1 MRRTLDVARGAP
13 RARSDLDHRLQA
25 RALALALRPDVNTD
39 LAAESLVAMAGATPA
54 APIAVRRALERL
66 ETANGVRPND
76 LTGRAVEA
84 LAIALGRVGDR
95 RPRRA
100 AGDAA
105 SS

>member
-1 MRRTLDVARGAP
+1 MPGAHP
-13 RARSDLDHRLQA
+13 DLDHRLQA
-25 RALALALRPDVNTD
+25 RALALALRPDVTAD

-95 RPRRA
+95 RRRVRA
-100 AGDAA
+100 ADTT
-105 SS
+105 S

>member
-1 MRRTLDVARGAP
+1 MPRALDDARGAP

-25 RALALALRPDVNTD
+25 RALALALRPDVSAD
-39 LAAESLVAMAGATPA
+39 LAADSLVAMAGATPA

-84 LAIALGRVGDR
+84 LAIALGRVGNR
-95 RPRRA
+95 RPRLA